1 MDRGAWWAT
10 VHGVTR
16 VRHDLATKPSPYARH
31 SIHISGIDLAPN
43 FIFNIYPPNDNSEEE
58 SELLNHS
65 TPCYFLNEC

>member
-43 FIFNIYPPNDNSEEE
+43 FIFNIYVCMCAHIQTHTVIVKLIWNAVV
-58 SELLNHS
+58 
-65 TPCYFLNEC
+65 